1 MVAVSETVE
10 KPRLPETSSLRP
22 AALGL
27 PLPNP
32 LREAFWPM
40 KLRELNRALL
50 ERQMLLRRARLP
62 AAEAPERLAGM
73 GLNEA
78 RRAADE
84 AVSRRPTAIYIE
96 DFSGVYELA
105 DILVGLGVDA
115 EADENDDV
123 HL

>member
-1 MVAVSETVE
+1 MPQVHVYGVLWEVSRESVAS
-10 KPRLPETSSLRP
+10 
-22 AALGL
+22 AL
-27 PLPNP
+27 
-32 LREAFWPM
+32 
-40 KLRELNRALL
+40 
-50 ERQMLLRRARLP
+50 QQYT
-62 AAEAPERLAGM
+62 GM
-73 GLNEA
+73 GLIEA

-84 AVSRRPTAIYIE
+84 AVSGRPTAIYIE